1 MLVKAGAGLPIV
13 VVQFAKIKMFAGY
26 NSVFGLF
33 FLLFPLFM
41 FWFLNLF
48 FLLLGKISIQN
59 VINATRIFVNPP
71 IPEIVSLKKE

>member
-33 FLLFPLFM
+33 F
-41 FWFLNLF
+41 
-48 FLLLGKISIQN
+48 
-59 VINATRIFVNPP
+59 
-71 IPEIVSLKKE
+71 

>member
-33 FLLFPLFM
+33 FLVVSFIYVLVFE
-41 FWFLNLF
+41 LF
-48 FLLLGKISIQN
+48 FFIVRKN
-59 VINATRIFVNPP
+59 IN
-71 IPEIVSLKKE
+71 SKCY